1 MKEPKS
7 YDWDN
12 YLDFLREVPVPA
24 DALSFFLARPSAR
37 PYNPPTYHPI
47 PWLSRHDKGDNTT
60 DTLFSQALN
69 SPNTIPRVLAL
80 LRADLLEPSTPVPGG
95 TTTSPE
101 EDAGPDETPH
111 QVLFVQL
118 GTGLNGFTDTVH
130 GGVLAALVDEALS
143 TCVEAVRQRDA
154 GESKAKLFT
163 ANLNVSYRAP
173 VYSPAVILVKT
184 WLRRREGRKWFLEAQ
199 VVTEEGKVCTEVKAL
214 WISER
219 VAGL

>member
-1 MKEPKS
+1 MKETKS

-12 YLDFLREVPVPA
+12 YLEFLREVPVPA
-24 DALSFFLARPSAR
+24 DALSFFLGRPSAR
-37 PYNPPTYHPI
+37 PYQPPTYQAI
-47 PWLSRHDKGDNTT
+47 PWLSRLDKGDNTT

-69 SPNTIPRVLAL
+69 SANTIPRVLAL
-80 LRADLLEPSTPVPGG
+80 LRSDLLEPNTPIPDG
-95 TTTSPE
+95 TTP
-101 EDAGPDETPH
+101 GDENDEKPH

-130 GGVLAALVDEALS
+130 GGVLASLVDEALS
-143 TCVEAVRQRDA
+143 TCVEAVRQQVA
-154 GESKAKLFT
+154 GQSKVKLFT

-173 VYSPAVILVKT
+173 VYTPAVILIKT

-219 VAGL
+219 AAGL

>member
-60 DTLFSQALN
+60 DTFFSQALN

-80 LRADLLEPSTPVPGG
+80 LRADLLEPDTPVPDDNDD
-95 TTTSPE
+95 S
-101 EDAGPDETPH
+101 PH

-130 GGVLAALVDEALS
+130 GGVLASLVDEALS
-143 TCVEAVRQRDA
+143 TCVEAVRQQGA